1 MPCRRSA
8 LTSERCCGLRLR
20 CPEAPVGVETHTC
33 HRYTIGRDPPAHTNT
48 TCMLVRVCAR
58 AVGDTLIPFIPPLRR
73 RWRRFRTVG
82 QCLRPLSVST
92 AASVHL
98 TLCVWSPS
106 ATCSGFV
113 LRVRGQRSFPL
124 LGGGMTFDPAPP
136 NLLQTRQIFV
146 LAAHQASPLL

>member
-1 MPCRRSA
+1 MSALRSDLGKVLWSPTQVSGSACGCGNAHLPQVHNRPGSTCAHKHDLYASPCVCSRCRR
-8 LTSERCCGLRLR
+8 
-20 CPEAPVGVETHTC
+20 H
-33 HRYTIGRDPPAHTNT
+33 
-48 TCMLVRVCAR
+48 
-58 AVGDTLIPFIPPLRR
+58 TLIPFIPPLRR

-98 TLCVWSPS
+98 MLCVWSPS

-124 LGGGMTFDPAPP
+124 LGGGMTFDPAPL

-146 LAAHQASPLL
+146 LAEHQASPLL